1 MSCLSSS
8 FTKNQHTLFRTSFS
22 SQINSYLIIFK
33 TMYNHFGKNKCQKTW
48 KNTQLLWGKIQTGFE
63 GNKLIFINGCKSM
76 TTKRRRGNK
85 MNKFINLKSTI
96 R

>member
-33 TMYNHFGKNKCQKTW
+33 TMYNHFGKNKMS
-48 KNTQLLWGKIQTGFE
+48 KNLEKYSIYWGNIQTGFE

-76 TTKRRRGNK
+76 TMKRRRGNK
-85 MNKFINLKSTI
+85 MNKFVNLKSTI